1 MKIFIIFAT
10 IIVKKYINSHNM
22 QSTNDLI
29 KNTLQS
35 GVMMINN
42 FKKDRF
48 VKSLRIIVVML
59 GAMLFLVTCKKD
71 PEICFDQFS
80 FDDEVTEGTTSA
92 SIKGTYS
99 FPVAISGME
108 ARITEEGVPVGV
120 YPAVLNGKSFTVEVT
135 GLKAGTTYGYCYS
148 VDYGAKEPGVT
159 EVQTFTTLDVTP
171 LDDMPKVRTLE
182 VLAIDSVT
190 CRVKCEV
197 ESEGGLALTE
207 RGICWNTTGDPT
219 LDDATIQC
227 DSVGLGVYMVYME
240 QLSPGRQYY
249 VRSYARNGMGVGM
262 GNVLDFE
269 MTALPGMQ
277 VDIHVGCSPEE
288 GGTVSGGGSYE
299 VGTTCTVEA
308 VAAAGY
314 TFVNWTEN
322 GSQVSREA
330 TYSFPVT
337 VERDLVANFSAEE
350 YIISVEI
357 DPEEGGTVTG
367 AGGYSY
373 GDTCRLVATPRTGY
387 DFEEWK
393 QGGATVSVE
402 SEYSFAVHSSKTFTA
417 RFQVKR
423 YTVSVTASPEGGGSV
438 SGGGS
443 YNHGES
449 CTVRATPADGY
460 AFTNWTDDG
469 DVVSE
474 DANYTFAV
482 TGNRNLVAN
491 FEELPDNEYSIQ
503 VSAEPTEGGT
513 VTGGGT
519 YTEGSSCT
527 VTAAGKPGYTFVNW
541 TENGSQVSDLSE
553 YTFTVTSNRVLVAH
567 FEAEAPAEYTVSVSA
582 NPTEGGTVTGGGTY
596 EQGQQC
602 TVTATANEG
611 YTFANWTENGNEV
624 SANANYTFIVNGDR
638 TLVANFTIESYTIG
652 VSAAPTN
659 GGTVNGGGIYNHGES
674 CTVSATANNGYT
686 FTNWTEDGNVVST
699 DANYQFTVTG
709 DRTLT
714 ANFAE
719 QAPNTYNI
727 NVSSNPSNG
736 GTVSGGGTYEQGQI
750 CTLTATANTGYT
762 FNRWTENGNQV
773 SAVTQYTFNVTG
785 NRTLVANFT
794 QQHYTIS
801 VTANPTNGG
810 SVTGGGSSYTY
821 GQSCTLTANANNGYT
836 FDHWTKNGAAITG
849 GPTISFNVTANA
861 TYVAYFIQQS
871 YTINVSANPSSG
883 GTPYVGS
890 TPGTTSGTY
899 TYGQSC
905 TVHANPAANY
915 TFTNWKEGG
924 AVVSSNANYT
934 FTVTSS
940 RTLVANFNYNPPTYT
955 ITVSSDPTNGGT
967 VMGGGTYQQG
977 QSCTLIA
984 TANTGYVF
992 DHWTRNGTNIS
1003 GGTNLTFTVTSNATY
1018 VAHFI
1023 TLPGDT
1029 FTESWDEG
1037 LNGWTNI
1044 DADGDGY
1051 VWDYSTESPSH
1062 SGMGHI
1068 ESFSYINYYGTVH
1081 PDNYIVSPQMYTIGN
1096 GSILSFWACAKD
1108 ASYSSEHF
1116 GIAISTSGNT
1126 NASDFTTISE
1136 WTMWSKGNGANQAV
1150 ASGRDEQTRAGNWH
1164 YFTVD
1169 LSAYAGQQVWI
1180 AIRHFN
1186 CTDQYAIIVDDMEL
1200 NNR

>member
-1 MKIFIIFAT
+1 MTDYLCNNKISYQHITRKTNAE
-10 IIVKKYINSHNM
+10 INYNNRS
-22 QSTNDLI
+22 I
-29 KNTLQS
+29 K
-35 GVMMINN
+35 IN
-42 FKKDRF
+42 
-48 VKSLRIIVVML
+48 LRTTML
-59 GAMLFLVTCKKD
+59 LLVSMLLLASCKKE
-71 PEICFDQFS
+71 PEYVIEDIMITS
-80 FDDEVTEGTTSA
+80 WAVVGTNSA
-92 SIKGTYS
+92 MIMGSYSYPGKIKGIKAC
-99 FPVAISGME
+99 VME
-108 ARITEEGVPVGV
+108 GETSVGEYV
-120 YPAVLNGKSFTVEVT
+120 VVKDDKPFTVEVT
-135 GLKAGTTYGYCYS
+135 GLQSSTTYQYYFK
-148 VDYGAKEPGVT
+148 VDYGALEPYVVESETKE
-159 EVQTFTTLDVTP
+159 FTTLDVTP

-207 RGICWNTTGDPT
+207 RGICWNTSGDPT
-219 LDDATIQC
+219 LDDATIRC

-308 VAAAGY
+308 VAALGY

-322 GSQVSREA
+322 GSQVSSEA

-337 VERDLVANFSAEE
+337 VERDLVANFSAEA

-357 DPEEGGTVTG
+357 DPEEGGTATG
-367 AGGYSY
+367 AGGYGY

-387 DFEEWK
+387 DFVEWK

-402 SEYSFAVHSSKTFTA
+402 PEYSFAVHSSETFTA

-423 YTVSVTASPEGGGSV
+423 YTVAVTSNPAIGGSV
-438 SGGGS
+438 SSGGT

-474 DANYTFAV
+474 EADYTFAV

-491 FEELPDNEYSIQ
+491 FEELQENEYSIQ

-553 YTFTVTSNRVLVAH
+553 YTFPVTRNRVLVAH
-567 FEAEAPAEYTVSVSA
+567 FEAEAPAEYTVSVSVD
-582 NPTEGGTVTGGGTY
+582 PTEGGTVTGGGTY

-602 TVTATANEG
+602 TVTATANDG

-638 TLVANFTIESYTIG
+638 TLVANFTIKSYTIG

-659 GGTVNGGGIYNHGES
+659 GGTVSGGGTYNHGES
-674 CTVSATANNGYT
+674 CTVSAIANNGYT

-727 NVSSNPSNG
+727 NVSANPSNG
-736 GTVSGGGTYEQGQI
+736 GTVSGGGTYNQGAS
-750 CTLTATANTGYT
+750 CTVSATAATGYT
-762 FNRWTENGNQV
+762 FLRWTENGNTV
-773 SAVTQYTFNVTG
+773 EGAGASYTFTVSG
-785 NRTLVANFT
+785 NRTLVAQF
-794 QQHYTIS
+794 QVKSYTIGVS
-801 VTANPTNGG
+801 SNPSNGG
-810 SVTGGGSSYTY
+810 TVNGGGSYNH
-821 GQSCTLTANANNGYT
+821 GQSCTLTANANNGYA
-836 FDHWTKNGAAITG
+836 FVRWTKNGNQVSTQN
-849 GPTISFNVTANA
+849 PYSFNVTESGS
-861 TYVAYFIQQS
+861 YVAQFTS
-871 YTINVSANPSSG
+871 ETYTISAYANPSNG
-883 GTPYVGS
+883 GTINGE
-890 TPGTTSGTY
+890 GTY
-899 TYGQSC
+899 NYGQNC
-905 TVHANPAANY
+905 TLTANPATGKAFQKWTKGGVQVSTDSTY
-915 TFTNWKEGG
+915 TFM
-924 AVVSSNANYT
+924 
-934 FTVTSS
+934 VTE
-940 RTLVANFNYNPPTYT
+940 
-955 ITVSSDPTNGGT
+955 
-967 VMGGGTYQQG
+967 
-977 QSCTLIA
+977 
-984 TANTGYVF
+984 
-992 DHWTRNGTNIS
+992 
-1003 GGTNLTFTVTSNATY
+1003 NATY

-1023 TLPGDT
+1023 TGSYT
-1029 FTESWDEG
+1029 ITA
-1037 LNGWTNI
+1037 T
-1044 DADGDGY
+1044 ADPSDGGI
-1051 VWDYSTESPSH
+1051 V
-1062 SGMGHI
+1062 SGTGTH
-1068 ESFSYINYYGTVH
+1068 YYGNQCTLTATRRPGYTFVNWTENGQVIQGEDNSYSFTVTGDRTLVAH
-1081 PDNYIVSPQMYTIGN
+1081 FAPSSPTQEVFIGN
-1096 GSILSFWACAKD
+1096 GDIPYGYFPFSTFQDYTLGTCLYR
-1108 ASYSSEHF
+1108 ASELQNAGMNTSPIT
-1116 GIAISTSGNT
+1116 GIGFFATTGTTTQTGIRIWMANVSNDVVSSTSPLV
-1126 NASDFTTISE
+1126 
-1136 WTMWSKGNGANQAV
+1136 NGMTLVYTGSCTPGFGWNYFVFNHNNFSWDGHSNILIICQRNHNGLGGMMQWQ
-1150 ASGRDEQTRAGNWH
+1150 SHEAG
-1164 YFTVD
+1164 
-1169 LSAYAGQQVWI
+1169 
-1180 AIRHFN
+1180 FN
-1186 CTDQYAIIVDDMEL
+1186 CVGYNYNHEQPYNAETTTYEL
-1200 NNR
+1200 NITNVRPNTIFIK

>member
-1 MKIFIIFAT
+1 MKNLKT
-10 IIVKKYINSHNM
+10 ILFV
-22 QSTNDLI
+22 L
-29 KNTLQS
+29 
-35 GVMMINN
+35 GVM
-42 FKKDRF
+42 
-48 VKSLRIIVVML
+48 LL
-59 GAMLFLVTCKKD
+59 LVTCKKD

-736 GTVSGGGTYEQGQI
+736 GTVSGGGTYNQGAS
-750 CTLTATANTGYT
+750 CTVTATAATGYT
-762 FNRWTENGNQV
+762 FLRWTENGNTVQGAGA
-773 SAVTQYTFNVTG
+773 SYTFTVTSNRTLVAQFQVKSYTIGVSSNPSNGGTVTGGGSYNHGQSCTLMATANNGYTFANWTEGGNVVQGAGASYTFTVTG

-801 VTANPTNGG
+801 VSANPTNGG
-810 SVTGGGSSYTY
+810 GVTGGGSSYTY

-836 FDHWTKNGAAITG
+836 FVRWTKNGNQVSTQN
-849 GPTISFNVTANA
+849 PYSFNVTESGS
-861 TYVAYFIQQS
+861 YVAQFQAET
-871 YTINVSANPSSG
+871 YTIGVSANP
-883 GTPYVGS
+883 
-890 TPGTTSGTY
+890 
-899 TYGQSC
+899 
-905 TVHANPAANY
+905 
-915 TFTNWKEGG
+915 
-924 AVVSSNANYT
+924 
-934 FTVTSS
+934 
-940 RTLVANFNYNPPTYT
+940 
-955 ITVSSDPTNGGT
+955 TNGGSVT
-967 VMGGGTYQQG
+967 GGGTYQQG
-977 QSCTLIA
+977 QSCTLTA
-984 TANTGYVF
+984 TAATGYSFVK
-992 DHWTRNGTNIS
+992 WTKNGTQVSSDANY
-1003 GGTNLTFTVTSNATY
+1003 TFTVTGPANYVAHFQVESYTITAYANPSNGGTINGEGTYNYGQNCTLTANPATGKAFQKWTKGGVQVSTDATYTFMVTENATY

-1023 TLPGDT
+1023 TG
-1029 FTESWDEG
+1029 S
-1037 LNGWTNI
+1037 
-1044 DADGDGY
+1044 
-1051 VWDYSTESPSH
+1051 
-1062 SGMGHI
+1062 
-1068 ESFSYINYYGTVH
+1068 
-1081 PDNYIVSPQMYTIGN
+1081 YTITATADPSNGGSVSGTGTYTYGHSCTLTATSSPGYAFINWTENGQVIQGEDNTYTFNVTGN
-1096 GSILSFWACAKD
+1096 RTLVAHFD
-1108 ASYSSEHF
+1108 ASLPTVSITS
-1116 GIAISTSGNT
+1116 ITNVTQTSATVSGNVLT
-1126 NASDFTTISE
+1126 AGGS
-1136 WTMWSKGNGANQAV
+1136 AV
-1150 ASGRDEQTRAGNWH
+1150 TERGIVFSLTHSNP
-1164 YFTVD
+1164 
-1169 LSAYAGQQVWI
+1169 LP
-1180 AIRHFN
+1180 
-1186 CTDQYAIIVDDMEL
+1186 TD
-1200 NNR
+1200 